1 MVARA
6 RQHAFSGRFCECVGR
21 FVASGR
27 GVCVILLAAIAM
39 GFSGAGAAV
48 VAPQVLVLNP
58 GNTEAR
64 LHARSAL
71 TDIDGSFAGVFGRL
85 QYDLVSTDLPCGF
98 DHGCR
103 SLKVGS
109 AVMKQIMLSGTM
121 LDSDAHPAMRYVGE
135 CRPRIVGGEVHSQL
149 VGMLTMRGKA
159 HPVTF
164 ETQMRFSGN
173 MLHQIVSNAA
183 FDQRLWGVST
193 LLHSVDPMVRSEAV
207 ITLE

>member
-1 MVARA
+1 M
-6 RQHAFSGRFCECVGR
+6 
-21 FVASGR
+21 SGR
-27 GVCVILLAAIAM
+27 GVCVILLAAMAM
-39 GFSGAGAAV
+39 GFSGARVAV
-48 VAPQVLVLNP
+48 AAPQVLVLNP

-71 TDIDGSFAGVFGRL
+71 TDIDGSFAGVSGRL
-85 QYDLVSTDLPCGF
+85 QYDLDRQTCHVDLTMDVG
-98 DHGCR
+98 

-109 AVMKQIMLSGTM
+109 AVMKQIMLSGIM
-121 LDSDAHPAMRYVGE
+121 LDSDAHPTMRYVGE

-149 VGMLTMRGKA
+149 VGTLTMRGKT

-173 MLHQIVSNAA
+173 TLHQIVSNAT

-193 LLHSVDPMVRSEAV
+193 LLHSVDPMVRSETV
-207 ITLE
+207 ITLK